1 MSFNFQSDVRLLRKR
16 YFRYGMKPGILKIQ
30 GEQLSFTPASLS
42 TPLYFNLNEVQ
53 SYKKYLTILEIK
65 IQNKVYAFEFQP
77 KSTKPE
83 ALAMALLNAESEIE
97 KRATKSSI
105 DNWIYIFNQQ
115 SIPKHRAS
123 KKVWVIGS
131 VWSIFL
137 IYVFVM
143 MYLTRDT
150 SIANTEQTKST
161 TMSVVEAVLPL
172 IFGSILLGLIL
183 LTRAIKKRV
192 RKSRGLK

>member
-1 MSFNFQSDVRLLRKR
+1 
-16 YFRYGMKPGILKIQ
+16 MKPGILKIQ

-123 KKVWVIGS
+123 KRVWVIGA

-150 SIANTEQTKST
+150 SLTNTEQTKST
-161 TMSVVEAVLPL
+161 TTSVIEAVLPL
-172 IFGSILLGLIL
+172 IFGSTLLGLIL

-192 RKSRGLK
+192 RKSRGLQ